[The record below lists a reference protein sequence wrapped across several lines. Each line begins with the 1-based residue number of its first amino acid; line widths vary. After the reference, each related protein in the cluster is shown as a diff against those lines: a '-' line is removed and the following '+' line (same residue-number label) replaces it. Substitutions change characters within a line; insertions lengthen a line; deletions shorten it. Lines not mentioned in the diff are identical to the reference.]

1 MKIRSQTRENIA
13 GYAFI
18 LPNLIGFII
27 FAAFPVGFSFF
38 IGLTNWDIFTRI
50 KDVEFVGFQNYLEM
64 FTDPWFIT
72 SMKNNFFFLCFLPV
86 EIFLALVIA
95 VMLNGKIPGKTF
107 LRTTFYLPNIT
118 SYVVVTMI
126 WLLILRPDEGI
137 VNAFLYSIG
146 VKNPPRWFASSLW
159 VKPSIVLMRTW
170 NTLGYH
176 MILYLAGLQS
186 IDKSLYEA
194 SHIDGANRIK
204 QFIYI
209 TIPMISPVT
218 FFILIMAVINNFK
231 MWTTVQ
237 LLTGGGPGD
246 SSTVLGY
253 YIYKNAF
260 EYMRM
265 GYAASMSW
273 ILLIIILIITL
284 IQWRGQKKWVNY

>member
-1 MKIRSQTRENIA
+1 
-13 GYAFI
+13 
-18 LPNLIGFII
+18 
-27 FAAFPVGFSFF
+27 
-38 IGLTNWDIFTRI
+38 
-50 KDVEFVGFQNYLEM
+50 
-64 FTDPWFIT
+64 
-72 SMKNNFFFLCFLPV
+72 
-86 EIFLALVIA
+86 
-95 VMLNGKIPGKTF
+95 
-107 LRTTFYLPNIT
+107 
-118 SYVVVTMI
+118 
-126 WLLILRPDEGI
+126 
-137 VNAFLYSIG
+137 
-146 VKNPPRWFASSLW
+146 
-159 VKPSIVLMRTW
+159 
-170 NTLGYH
+170 

-218 FFILIMAVINNFK
+218 FFILIMSVINNFK